1 LYVTHYPAS
10 TTRHC
15 LSRCQVIG
23 VGDRPSDLRAYAA
36 EGLRAFMVSH
46 LLNNRTGGCEADL
59 RRLWAAE
66 RQVAAVEAA
75 ATSAGTQAT
84 PSAPTHRSSAKPSAQ
99 PPLDVLYF
107 TDDASV
113 HAQRYGS
120 SSRVDDGIS
129 AVARPPHDGLG
140 AAAAEDVGS
149 AWGATMDD
157 AFWRELRLYRPGS
170 ARSGGGTTAGQL
182 SPTSRAGG
190 AAAAARTNSLPPP
203 AARHVPPVWEQ
214 IAQLLA
220 TEATD
225 GELR

>member
-1 LYVTHYPAS
+1 
-10 TTRHC
+10 
-15 LSRCQVIG
+15 

-66 RQVAAVEAA
+66 RQVVEAA

-129 AVARPPHDGLG
+129 AAARPPHDGLG

-149 AWGATMDD
+149 AWGAAMDD

-170 ARSGGGTTAGQL
+170 ARSAGGTTAGQL
-182 SPTSRAGG
+182 SPSSRAGG
-190 AAAAARTNSLPPP
+190 AAAAVRTNALRPP
-203 AARHVPPVWEQ
+203 AARHVPLAVWEQ

-220 TEATD
+220 EEATD
-225 GELR
+225 RELR